1 MLDNQLWTSFF
12 SSTQSGLS
20 NDFSFKSILM
30 HCVRG
35 RQSTLSRDCLL
46 VPEFPH
52 LKGSAVLDDKLWSP
66 LTDFCSL
73 RQSDILMAIM
83 ETQNLAASWPGIL
96 FFALTGCLPAA
107 AALCLPYL
115 G

>member
-1 MLDNQLWTSFF
+1 MGNLQYLKSDNQLWNNF
-12 SSTQSGLS
+12 SSSTLSGIG
-20 NDFSFKSILM
+20 NDFSFKSIFM

-35 RQSTLSRDCLL
+35 RQSTLSWDCLL

-83 ETQNLAASWPGIL
+83 ETQNVAASWPG
-96 FFALTGCLPAA
+96 
-107 AALCLPYL
+107 L
-115 G
+115 GFYFLR